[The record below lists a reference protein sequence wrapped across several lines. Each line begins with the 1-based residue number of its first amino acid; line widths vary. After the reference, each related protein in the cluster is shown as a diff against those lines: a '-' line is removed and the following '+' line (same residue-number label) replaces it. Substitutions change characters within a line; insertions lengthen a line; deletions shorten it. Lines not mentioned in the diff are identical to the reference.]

1 MTTAILCSMNT
12 LQKGFY
18 VSVIGLVVAALVI
31 LLSVYI
37 VWRNQDAGTT
47 PLDTEGAAPV

>member
-1 MTTAILCSMNT
+1 MTT

-31 LLSVYI
+31 LISVYI
-37 VWRNQDAGTT
+37 VWQNQGAGTT
-47 PLDTEGAAPV
+47 PLDTEVAAPV